1 MSIFEGNFFLQMARI
16 WDILLLKASAV
27 PIGVRDDINLGQR
40 IKFVICKTSG
50 SPTLTVHL
58 LGMLKILLF
67 TKCSRSANTSYIL
80 ATSCDSILE
89 RCGIYRNHHLLFMLD
104 KLSVTEVINPNPGF
118 IPAHLAVLSWVL
130 RSLPLLSP
138 ATIWLR
144 LQRRT
149 RFRNYIVLI
158 WMV

>member
-1 MSIFEGNFFLQMARI
+1 MYIF
-16 WDILLLKASAV
+16 ASST
-27 PIGVRDDINLGQR
+27 INEIASHFEKKELM
-40 IKFVICKTSG
+40 ISSVD
-50 SPTLTVHL
+50 
-58 LGMLKILLF
+58 
-67 TKCSRSANTSYIL
+67 NIL

-138 ATIWLR
+138 ATI
-144 LQRRT
+144 
-149 RFRNYIVLI
+149 
-158 WMV
+158 

>member
-1 MSIFEGNFFLQMARI
+1 MSKLEKIFFFAYGPYLGHFTLKPQPSPLLTCMTYI
-16 WDILLLKASAV
+16 WD
-27 PIGVRDDINLGQR
+27 Q
-40 IKFVICKTSG
+40 G
-50 SPTLTVHL
+50 SN
-58 LGMLKILLF
+58 LLF
-67 TKCSRSANTSYIL
+67 AKHPDHRPCSRSANTSYIL

-144 LQRRT
+144 LQRRS
-149 RFRNYIVLI
+149 RFRNYIVLTR
-158 WMV
+158 MVNDWFISS